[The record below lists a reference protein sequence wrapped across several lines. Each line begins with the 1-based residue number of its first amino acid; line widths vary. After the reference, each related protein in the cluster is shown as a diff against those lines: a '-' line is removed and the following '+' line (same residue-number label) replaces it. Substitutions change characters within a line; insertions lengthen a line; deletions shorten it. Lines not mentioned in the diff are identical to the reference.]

1 MSMLMEP
8 VRAVPFAQELQSL
21 RAKSGWLIALGIAL
35 IVLGLLAL
43 GSEFTAYAVA
53 WVFGILLIA
62 SGGVEI
68 AAAFSAR
75 LWSGFFLHLLFGI
88 LYFVVGVLMINHPG
102 VGVDAL
108 ALMLAAS
115 FLVGGLLR
123 IVVALTHRFSSWGWV
138 LLNGIVTFLLGVM
151 IWRRW
156 PEDSEWFIGLIVGIE
171 LIFAGWSWVAL
182 ALAARRLPKQT
193 A

>member
-1 MSMLMEP
+1 MTMLMEP
-8 VRAVPFAQELQSL
+8 DRTVPFAQELQSI
-21 RAKSGWLIALGIAL
+21 RAKSGWLLALGIAL
-35 IVLGLLAL
+35 IVLGILAL

-53 WVFGILLIA
+53 WIFGILLIA
-62 SGGVEI
+62 SGGVEV

-75 LWSGFFLHLLFGI
+75 LWSGFFVHLLFGI

-102 VGVDAL
+102 AGVDAL

-151 IWRRW
+151 IWQRW
-156 PEDSEWFIGLIVGIE
+156 PEASEWVIGLIVGIE